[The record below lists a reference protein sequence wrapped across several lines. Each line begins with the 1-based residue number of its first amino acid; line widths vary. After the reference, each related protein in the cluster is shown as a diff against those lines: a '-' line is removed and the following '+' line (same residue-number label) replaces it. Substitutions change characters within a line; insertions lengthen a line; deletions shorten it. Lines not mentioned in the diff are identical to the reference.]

1 MSWITLTLFYFLIFL
16 NLVARKRLV
25 APVPWGGE
33 EEAQEEASCSESQ
46 LLLHGCKMSRY
57 AFCTHTH
64 TGHLGFE
71 FYLWA
76 FAGVWVLDYRPLW
89 LFCRMLQDHDGVQ
102 PCSDSRAVCGLLYSP
117 VSAHRRQSTSH
128 RGSVFIYSRG
138 VLRWHSVACWYK
150 HRLYHA
156 FFFNLFWGVCG
167 RGRNI

>member
-150 HRLYHA
+150 HRLYRA
-156 FFFNLFWGVCG
+156 FFLNLFWGVCG

>member
-1 MSWITLTLFYFLIFL
+1 
-16 NLVARKRLV
+16 
-25 APVPWGGE
+25 
-33 EEAQEEASCSESQ
+33 
-46 LLLHGCKMSRY
+46 MSRY

-76 FAGVWVLDYRPLW
+76 FAGVWVLDYQPLW

-128 RGSVFIYSRG
+128 RGSVFICVQCSSTAGVSSDGIQWPADINTDCIMHFFLIYFGGFVVEAEISRMG
-138 VLRWHSVACWYK
+138 MIFALLMGMPLDELQETWASG
-150 HRLYHA
+150 
-156 FFFNLFWGVCG
+156 WGV
-167 RGRNI
+167 RPVTHFSPVPEL

>member
-1 MSWITLTLFYFLIFL
+1 MRWITLTLFYFLIFL

-25 APVPWGGE
+25 APIPWGGE

-64 TGHLGFE
+64 RSP
-71 FYLWA
+71 
-76 FAGVWVLDYRPLW
+76 GVWVLDYQPLW

-128 RGSVFIYSRG
+128 RGSVFICVQCSSTAG
-138 VLRWHSVACWYK
+138 VSSDGIQWPADINTDCIMH
-150 HRLYHA
+150 
-156 FFFNLFWGVCG
+156 FFKSILGLLW
-167 RGRNI
+167 

>member
-25 APVPWGGE
+25 APIPWGGE

-64 TGHLGFE
+64 THTGHLGFE
-71 FYLWA
+71 FWIINHCDC
-76 FAGVWVLDYRPLW
+76 FAGCYKITTVFSHAQTVVLCVGCSTVLCQPTGGKARLTEGQ
-89 LFCRMLQDHDGVQ
+89 CSSTAGVSSDGIQ
-102 PCSDSRAVCGLLYSP
+102 WPADINTDCIM
-117 VSAHRRQSTSH
+117 H
-128 RGSVFIYSRG
+128 
-138 VLRWHSVACWYK
+138 
-150 HRLYHA
+150 

>member
-57 AFCTHTH
+57 AFCTHTQV
-64 TGHLGFE
+64 TWGLSFTCERLRGVE
-71 FYLWA
+71 FWIIDHCDC
-76 FAGVWVLDYRPLW
+76 FAGCYKITTVFSHAQTVVLCVGCSTVLCQPTGGKARLTEGQYSSTARVSSDGIQWPADINTDCIM
-89 LFCRMLQDHDGVQ
+89 LFFL
-102 PCSDSRAVCGLLYSP
+102 
-117 VSAHRRQSTSH
+117 
-128 RGSVFIYSRG
+128 
-138 VLRWHSVACWYK
+138 
-150 HRLYHA
+150 
-156 FFFNLFWGVCG
+156 NLFWGVCG